1 MDPSAFLEVEYGAEE
16 GPLTDLTEDDIVLLD
31 DEPEFEEPGLS
42 NDIMMFFIVIRKIIS
57 ASVGSKRPPPSL
69 GVPPPLKKI
78 KAAAANSNSPGGG
91 AKKVTMNSKFTPRG
105 PHAPAPHL
113 ASGNRAKVASP
124 AAPAKATAAAAPQ
137 LTVTK
142 RPGPTPA
149 SAPAPARPKL
159 PTQSITWKY
168 RALGENQYTA
178 DIRKA
183 EMLRDYEPE
192 QCVCRRPPPGEEED
206 GSTPCG
212 SGCINR

>member
-42 NDIMMFFIVIRKIIS
+42 NDIMMIFIVIRNIIS

-149 SAPAPARPKL
+149 PAPARPKL